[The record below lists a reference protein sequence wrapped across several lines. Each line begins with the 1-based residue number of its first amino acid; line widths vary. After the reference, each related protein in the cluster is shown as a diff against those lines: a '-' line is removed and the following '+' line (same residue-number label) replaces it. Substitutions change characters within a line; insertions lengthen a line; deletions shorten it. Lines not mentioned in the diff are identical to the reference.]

1 MESSIKLA
9 IADPNTLFRE
19 GLKRLLYDSQ
29 DFLVVGE
36 AVNDVET
43 LNLVEEAKP
52 DVLLL
57 DRVIPKLEAVPI
69 LLAIK
74 EQDLPTKVLIL
85 SLLPDEAAILN
96 CARAGARGY
105 LLKSAPFAMLVDAMR
120 EVSRERIWVDRQTG
134 FADAFALLAQRAR
147 NNSELGEEINP
158 VDVLSKRELQI
169 LQYIA
174 RGTTNDDIAKKL
186 SISPRTVKTHAS
198 KIFNKLNVKNR
209 TQAALLA
216 MQARSRN
223 GQDYFAHLPRNA

>member
-1 MESSIKLA
+1 MESTIKLA
-9 IADPNTLFRE
+9 IADPNTLLRE

-43 LNLVEEAKP
+43 LNLVEQAKP

-57 DRVIPKLEAVPI
+57 DRVIPKMEAVPI

-74 EQDLPTKVLIL
+74 EQLLPTKALIL
-85 SLLPDEAAILN
+85 TLLPDESQILN

-105 LLKSAPFAMLVDAMR
+105 LLKSTPFAMLADAIR

-134 FADAFALLAQRAR
+134 CADAFALLAQRAKT
-147 NNSELGEEINP
+147 NSEFGEEVNP
-158 VDVLSKRELQI
+158 LDVLTKRELQI
-169 LQYIA
+169 LNFIA
-174 RGTTNDDIAKKL
+174 RGANNEDIAKKL
-186 SISPRTVKTHAS
+186 SLSPVTVKTHAS
-198 KIFNKLNVKNR
+198 NIFSKLNVKNR
-209 TQAALLA
+209 TQAALLM

-223 GQDYFAHLPRNA
+223 GQDFFAHLARSA